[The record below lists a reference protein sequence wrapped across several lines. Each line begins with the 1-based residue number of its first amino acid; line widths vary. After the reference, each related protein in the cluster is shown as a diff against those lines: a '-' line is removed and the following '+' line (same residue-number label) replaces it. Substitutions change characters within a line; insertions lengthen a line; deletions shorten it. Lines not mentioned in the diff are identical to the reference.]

1 MKYYG
6 CVTKV
11 DVSQLRLEL
20 FPWIDE
26 SSDSDDSSPL
36 CLTPAESRID
46 QEVQLNIYGDYNELY
61 SPLPLPPTL
70 PFSRSKYER
79 VHCNQ
84 GFDSLG
90 SDQLKEMFSI
100 STPTLSTSQSSRAS
114 SSIHSP
120 ESDLQRALKE
130 INYLKAQLE
139 TLTNSNFESLQM

>member
-46 QEVQLNIYGDYNELY
+46 QEVQLNNYGDFNEVY
-61 SPLPLPPTL
+61 SPLPLPPTCL
-70 PFSRSKYER
+70 SIA
-79 VHCNQ
+79 VNM
-84 GFDSLG
+84 
-90 SDQLKEMFSI
+90 KEF
-100 STPTLSTSQSSRAS
+100 TL
-114 SSIHSP
+114 IKG
-120 ESDLQRALKE
+120 EGV
-130 INYLKAQLE
+130 
-139 TLTNSNFESLQM
+139 